1 MRATA
6 QLLQKLVEN
15 PSFSRFTNPT
25 ISYPV
30 QRGFPSEAAH
40 FQLPSAGLQHD
51 AGMQPR
57 TEMTIR
63 VPEVRVGA
71 IIGKGGEVINQLK
84 SLVGVRIRIS
94 GRDDF
99 FPGTQD
105 RKVTISGTAEAVQIA
120 QALIAQKINAPSSV
134 Q

>member
-6 QLLQKLVEN
+6 QLLQKLVDN
-15 PSFSRFTNPT
+15 PSFSRFMSPT

-30 QRGFPSEAAH
+30 QRGFPTEAAH
-40 FQLPSAGLQHD
+40 FQLPAGLPHD
-51 AGMQPR
+51 AGLQPR
-57 TEMTIR
+57 TEVTIR
-63 VPEVRVGA
+63 VAEVRIGA
-71 IIGKGGEVINQLK
+71 VIGKGGEVINQLK

-99 FPGTQD
+99 FPGSQD